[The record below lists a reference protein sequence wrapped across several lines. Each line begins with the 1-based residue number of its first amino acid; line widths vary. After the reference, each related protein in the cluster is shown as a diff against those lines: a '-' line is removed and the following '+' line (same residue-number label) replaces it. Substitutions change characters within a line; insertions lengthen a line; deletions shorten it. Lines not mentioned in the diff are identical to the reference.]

1 MTARD
6 HLNAVMSFAVE
17 YIDSR
22 LLCLKTASV
31 DHLWQAIFSIVPV
44 LPVGASASVPLCMAL
59 IQYCLFRRYG

>member
-6 HLNAVMSFAVE
+6 HLNAVILSFAVE

-31 DHLWQAIFSIVPV
+31 DHLWQEIFSIVPF
-44 LPVGASASVPLCMAL
+44 LPVGASASVPLCMV
-59 IQYCLFRRYG
+59 QYCLFRRYG